1 MVVIMA
7 KTFGFDD
14 LDRALEALP
23 GALERE
29 AERALDDGAARV
41 AVLAK
46 ALAPQETGALVGS
59 IHVERTG
66 PLARRVVAG
75 GPETTR
81 DGVDYAAIAE
91 HRTPFMKPAVNAL
104 ARSVVGRIAGAA
116 TSAIRR
122 VLP

>member
-1 MVVIMA
+1 MA
-7 KTFGFDD
+7 KTFGFED

-23 GALERE
+23 DAMERD

-41 AVLAK
+41 AALAK
-46 ALAPQETGALVGS
+46 ALAPQDTGALVS
-59 IHVERTG
+59 TIRVERTG

-75 GPETTR
+75 GPETTKS
-81 DGVDYAAIAE
+81 GVDYAAIAE
-91 HRTPFMKPAVNAL
+91 HRTPFMKPAVAAL

-116 TSAIRR
+116 TNAIRR